1 MPNLRDMAHTARP
14 AQAQNHQPDIR
25 DRLIV
30 ALYAQLKA
38 ERDTREAMEWVAR
51 HGGLSPEVMEAMTSD
66 PVPAFSQDDLVAVER
81 IIERDRSDQSKVQES

>member
-1 MPNLRDMAHTARP
+1 MDI
-14 AQAQNHQPDIR
+14 QDHQPDIR

-51 HGGLSPEVMEAMTSD
+51 HGGLSPDVLEAMASD
-66 PVPAFSQDDLVAVER
+66 PVPVISKDDVIAVER
-81 IIERDRSDQSKVQES
+81 IIDRDRAKTSENARGR

>member
-1 MPNLRDMAHTARP
+1 MKHSAKARP
-14 AQAQNHQPDIR
+14 AHTFDAR

-51 HGGLSPEVMEAMTSD
+51 HGGLSPDVLEAMASD
-66 PVPAFSQDDLVAVER
+66 PVPVFSTDDVAAIER
-81 IIERDRSDQSKVQES
+81 IIDGHRINDLDSVKGH